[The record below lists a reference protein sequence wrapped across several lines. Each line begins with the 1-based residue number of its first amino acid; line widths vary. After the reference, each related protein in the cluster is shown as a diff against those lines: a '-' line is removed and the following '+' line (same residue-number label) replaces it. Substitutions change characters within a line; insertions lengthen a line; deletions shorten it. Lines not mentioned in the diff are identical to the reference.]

1 MMGTKRED
9 SKISGSSQKQ
19 IQKNSTAKRG
29 QKKGDSTTLLKISE
43 PPLKGRMKESRV
55 REKGKKNNNPRAIAK
70 MREII
75 IRPEKRARNHRSLKQ
90 TTERGGSRPQVKYRM
105 RSNRRE
111 RETNKEANEEVGGRR
126 RRRRKASEL

>member
-126 RRRRKASEL
+126 RRKR

>member
-1 MMGTKRED
+1 MGTKRED

-105 RSNRRE
+105 RSHRRE

-126 RRRRKASEL
+126 RRRR